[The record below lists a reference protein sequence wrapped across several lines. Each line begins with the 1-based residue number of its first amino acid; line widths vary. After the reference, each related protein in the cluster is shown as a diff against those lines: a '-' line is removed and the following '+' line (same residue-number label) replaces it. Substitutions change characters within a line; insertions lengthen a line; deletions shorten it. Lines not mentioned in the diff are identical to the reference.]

1 VTPDTIVTCAVTG
14 GGDTTRRHPGVPVTP
29 RQIADAC
36 REAANAGAAIVHLHV
51 RDPETGQQSRDPDL
65 FRQAVELVREDGTD
79 VLINVTT
86 GIGGDFVPSEAD
98 PATGGPG
105 TDMLGPL
112 ERLAHLDGLDADLCT
127 LDCGSMNYGEELA
140 YVAPFGYL
148 RRMAA
153 RLGELGIKPELEVFE
168 LGHLGQAG
176 ALVEE
181 GLIASPPLVQIC
193 LGVAGGAP
201 ATPKAMIA
209 MRDELPS
216 GAVWFGFGVGRAEM
230 PMVAQ
235 AVLLGGNVRV
245 GLEDNL
251 YLGRGQLASNGEL
264 VDRAVS
270 IVRALG
276 GEIAS
281 ADRARSLL
289 GLGSGS

>member
-1 VTPDTIVTCAVTG
+1 MTPETIVTCAVTG
-14 GGDTTRRHPGVPVTP
+14 GGDTTRKHPGVPVTP

-36 REAANAGAAIVHLHV
+36 REAADAGAAIVHLHV
-51 RDPETGQQSRDPDL
+51 RDPETGDQSREPEL

-86 GIGGDFVPSEAD
+86 GIGGDFVPSEED

-105 TDMLGPL
+105 TDMLRPL
-112 ERLAHLDGLDADLCT
+112 ERLAHLEGLDVELCT
-127 LDCGSMNYGEELA
+127 LDCGSMNYGEDLA
-140 YVAPFGYL
+140 YVAPVGYL

-153 RLGELGIKPELEVFE
+153 RLVELGIKPELEVFE
-168 LGHLGQAG
+168 LGHLGQARM
-176 ALVEE
+176 LIDE
-181 GLIASPPLVQIC
+181 GLIPSPPLVQIC

-209 MRDELPS
+209 MLEELPAD
-216 GAVWFGFGVGRAEM
+216 AVWFGFGVGRAEM

-235 AVLLGGNVRV
+235 AALLGGHVRV

-251 YLGRGQLASNGEL
+251 YLARGQLASNGEL
-264 VDRAVS
+264 VERAVT
-270 IVRALG
+270 IVTSLG

-281 ADRARSLL
+281 AESARSLL
-289 GLGSGS
+289 GLGVRA